1 MTDDQPFDFRSF
13 HAQFELAMIVACGTN
28 GVIGIDGDLPWHL
41 PEDLKH
47 FMRSTKRCPVV
58 MGRKTFESLEKPLP
72 DRLNIV
78 VSSSMDAP
86 DDERVQV
93 VSGLE
98 QAIEAGQSAIEAGHC
113 EAPVWIAGGGTIYTQ
128 LLQRVDLVVRTIVA
142 ASPHGDAYF
151 PDLSPQ
157 SWKLD
162 QESHFSADDRHEFGF
177 KVQWWVRI
185 GGKFE
190 GSFG

>member
-1 MTDDQPFDFRSF
+1 MTNAEPFDFRSF

-58 MGRKTFESLEKPLP
+58 MGRKTYESLGKPLP

-78 VSSSMDAP
+78 VSSTMAP
-86 DDERVQV
+86 VEDERVVV

-98 QAIEAGQSAIEAGHC
+98 EGIQAGRDAIEAGAC
-113 EAPVWIAGGGTIYTQ
+113 EGPVWIAGGGTIYRQ
-128 LLQRVDLVVRTIVA
+128 LLDRVDLVVRTLVDA
-142 ASPHGDAYF
+142 NPDGDAYF
-151 PDLSPQ
+151 PDLDPE
-157 SWKLD
+157 SWILA
-162 QESHFSADDRHEFGF
+162 QEHSFLADERHKRGF
-177 KVQWWVRI
+177 AIQWWERQ
-185 GGKFE
+185 
-190 GSFG
+190 